1 MEELV
6 DARREPALPYGEPAA
21 LRGAIRRTTAFRV
34 VFGLA
39 LIATFLV
46 ALADA
51 RERDARPEAILPG
64 GATGMIVLDLSASA
78 GLQPGFGDLLG
89 RLAATNEPT
98 GVVVFSDQGYELV
111 PPGTP
116 GRDLEPMI
124 RFFSERSRVNPW
136 ASFQAGTSLSGG
148 LDAARGAL
156 ERDGIDRGVILLA
169 SDLEFFPDDV
179 PRLTATLT
187 ELRRDGVE
195 LRILP
200 LGAREEQRRFFERV
214 VGPGIF
220 VEPDEAAA
228 VKSGGGLE
236 AHARLAEDDM
246 PWLFVGLVLALALL
260 LAANERACG
269 RLRLPPP
276 GGPA

>member
-1 MEELV
+1 MN
-6 DARREPALPYGEPAA
+6 ARREPALPHGEPAA
-21 LRGAIRRTTAFRV
+21 LQGPIRRTTAFRV
-34 VFGLA
+34 ALGLA
-39 LIATFLV
+39 LVAAFLV
-46 ALADA
+46 ALAHA
-51 RERDARPEAILPG
+51 RERDARPDAILPS

-124 RFFSERSRVNPW
+124 RFFSERSTANPW

-148 LDAARGAL
+148 LDSARGAL
-156 ERDGIDRGVILLA
+156 ERDGVERGVILLA

-179 PRLTATLT
+179 PRLTSTLT

-220 VEPDEAAA
+220 VEPDEAPALI
-228 VKSGGGLE
+228 SGGGPGGL
-236 AHARLAEDDM
+236 ARLAEEDM

-276 GGPA
+276 GGSA

>member
-1 MEELV
+1 MR
-6 DARREPALPYGEPAA
+6 DRALPHGELAA
-21 LRGAIRRTTAFRV
+21 LRRPIRRTSALRALL
-34 VFGLA
+34 GLA
-39 LIATFLV
+39 LAAAFLA
-46 ALADA
+46 ALAHA
-51 RERDARPEAILPG
+51 RERDARPDAVLPP

-78 GLQPGFGDLLG
+78 GLQPAFGGLLG
-89 RLAATNEPT
+89 RLAAANEPT
-98 GVVVFSDQGYELV
+98 GVVVFSDQAYELV

-124 RFFSERSRVNPW
+124 RFFSERSTANPW
-136 ASFQAGTSLSGG
+136 ASFQAGTSLSSG
-148 LDAARGAL
+148 LEAAREAL
-156 ERDGIDRGVILLA
+156 ERDGIERGAILLA

-179 PRLTATLT
+179 TRLTATLT
-187 ELRRDGVE
+187 ELREDGVE

-220 VEPDEAAA
+220 VGRDEAAA
-228 VKSGGGLE
+228 VASGGELAGRFRLE
-236 AHARLAEDDM
+236 EEDM
-246 PWLFVGLVLALALL
+246 PWLFVGLVLALGLL

-276 GGPA
+276 GGAA